1 MLTATNL
8 SKSYASRKVL
18 EEVSVSLVPG
28 QICGLLG
35 RNGAGKTTLFK
46 ILCGLIR
53 PDSGSISMTS
63 DRAKPVGGIIERP
76 GLYPYLNAQDNIRI
90 FAGLQGAATDQ
101 HYIRQTLIKVG
112 LPLDRKDP
120 VRNFSMGM
128 KQRLG
133 IAIALL
139 NDPEYLI
146 LDEPFSGLDPTGVAS
161 LISLITAL
169 AREQHIAILLSS
181 HLMGELSKCCHY
193 LYVLDEGTMVNS
205 GTTSQLINNNIH
217 NFSITAINISSSVV
231 LRNYHAKMGVN
242 DARVVCK
249 ASQIPVLLG
258 ELLAEGI
265 DVTSCTPE
273 LSLEQLVN
281 TPIAS

>member
-1 MLTATNL
+1 MLIATNL
-8 SKSYASRKVL
+8 SKSYASLKVL
-18 EEVSVSLVPG
+18 KEVSIKLVPG

-46 ILCGLIR
+46 ILCGLIK
-53 PDSGSISMTS
+53 PDSGSFSMTS
-63 DRAKPVGGIIERP
+63 SCTKPIGGIIERP
-76 GLYPYLNAQDNIRI
+76 GLYPYLNAYDNLKI
-90 FAGLQGAATDQ
+90 FAGIQGAATDK
-101 HYIRQTLIKVG
+101 HCIIETLIKVG

-139 NDPEYLI
+139 NNPEYLI
-146 LDEPFSGLDPTGVAS
+146 LDEPFSGLDPIGVTS
-161 LISLITAL
+161 LISLITEL
-169 AREQHIAILLSS
+169 AAIQHIAILLSS
-181 HLMGELSKCCHY
+181 HLMAELSKCCHY
-193 LYVLDEGTMVNS
+193 LYVLDDGKMVNS
-205 GTTSQLINNNIH
+205 GTTNQLVNNYIH
-217 NFSITAINISSSVV
+217 NFSITATNISSSIV
-231 LRNYHAKMGVN
+231 LRNYHAQLGAN
-242 DARVVCK
+242 DAHVVCN
-249 ASQIPVLLG
+249 ANQIPVLLR

-273 LSLEQLVN
+273 LSLEQLIN

>member
-1 MLTATNL
+1 M
-8 SKSYASRKVL
+8 
-18 EEVSVSLVPG
+18 VPG

-46 ILCGLIR
+46 ILCGLIK

-63 DRAKPVGGIIERP
+63 NRAKPVGGIIERP
-76 GLYPYLNAQDNIRI
+76 GLYPYLNAYDNIKI
-90 FAGLQGAATDQ
+90 FAGLQGAVADKHDIT
-101 HYIRQTLIKVG
+101 QTLISVG

-146 LDEPFSGLDPTGVAS
+146 LDEPFSGLDPTGVSS

-169 AREQHIAILLSS
+169 AAEQDIAILLSS

-193 LYVLDEGTMVNS
+193 LYVLDEGKMVNS
-205 GTTSQLINNNIH
+205 GTTNQLVNDNIH
-217 NFSITAINISSSVV
+217 NFSIKAINISSSVV
-231 LRNYHAKMGVN
+231 LRNYHAQMGVN
-242 DARVVCK
+242 DARVICN
-249 ASQIPVLLG
+249 ASQIPVLLK

-281 TPIAS
+281 TL

>member
-8 SKSYASRKVL
+8 SKSYASRTVL
-18 EEVSVSLVPG
+18 KEVSVRLVPG

-46 ILCGLIR
+46 ILCGLVK
-53 PDSGSISMTS
+53 PDSGSIHMTS

-76 GLYPYLNAQDNIRI
+76 GLYPYLSAGDNIKI
-90 FAGLQGAATDQ
+90 FAGPQGAATDERF
-101 HYIRQTLIKVG
+101 INDTLLKVG

-139 NDPEYLI
+139 NNPEYLI
-146 LDEPFSGLDPTGVAS
+146 LDEPFSGLDPPGVTS

-193 LYVLDEGTMVNS
+193 LYVLDSGKLVNS
-205 GTTSQLINNNIH
+205 GTTSDLINSNIDH
-217 NFSITAINISSSVV
+217 FSITAVNISQSAVMKK
-231 LRNYHAKMGVN
+231 YQAQMGVN
-242 DARVVCK
+242 DARVICN

-265 DVTSCTPE
+265 VVTSCTPE

-281 TPIAS
+281 MPIGS